1 MFNVFFCRHRG
12 NGAVI
17 SRCSQP
23 EVGWF
28 GWRSA
33 EDEELVQNIV
43 MACADNS
50 KMGNG
55 MEGGTTRQ
63 PERIKMEL
71 DNGDDSSS
79 SDTHNGSLLSME
91 LVPEPPNMKVCS

>member
-1 MFNVFFCRHRG
+1 M
-12 NGAVI
+12 I

-28 GWRSA
+28 GWRSS

-50 KMGNG
+50 KMTCNG
-55 MEGGTTRQ
+55 AESTTRQ
-63 PERIKMEL
+63 PERIRMESESES
-71 DNGDDSSS
+71 DNNST
-79 SDTHNGSLLSME
+79 DTHNGSLLSME
-91 LVPEPPNMKVCS
+91 LVPEPPNTKVSLCSQNITLSIFNL

>member
-1 MFNVFFCRHRG
+1 M
-12 NGAVI
+12 I

-43 MACADNS
+43 TACADNS
-50 KMGNG
+50 KMPGQTS
-55 MEGGTTRQ
+55 EVVTK
-63 PERIKMEL
+63 PERVKI
-71 DNGDDSSS
+71 DSYSSDENSS

-91 LVPEPPNMKVCS
+91 LVPEPPNVKVT

>member
-1 MFNVFFCRHRG
+1 
-12 NGAVI
+12 VI

-43 MACADNS
+43 IACADNS
-50 KMGNG
+50 KMTSHPS
-55 MEGGTTRQ
+55 ETTTITN
-63 PERIKMEL
+63 RIRIEDSD
-71 DNGDDSSS
+71 DNSS

-91 LVPEPPNMKVCS
+91 LVPEQPNVKVM